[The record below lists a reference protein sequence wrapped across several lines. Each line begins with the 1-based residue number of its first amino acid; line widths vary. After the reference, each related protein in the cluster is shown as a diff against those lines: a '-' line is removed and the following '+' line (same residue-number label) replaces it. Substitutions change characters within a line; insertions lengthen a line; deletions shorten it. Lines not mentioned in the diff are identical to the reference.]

1 MKYRIYTT
9 NDTWRDFESQDDL
22 WVIWLN
28 LNEPYVKLCSL
39 DEDGEEIETF
49 TPNQV

>member
-9 NDTWRDFESQDDL
+9 IDVWRDFESQDDL

-39 DEDGEEIETF
+39 DLDGEEVETF
-49 TPNQV
+49 TPIV